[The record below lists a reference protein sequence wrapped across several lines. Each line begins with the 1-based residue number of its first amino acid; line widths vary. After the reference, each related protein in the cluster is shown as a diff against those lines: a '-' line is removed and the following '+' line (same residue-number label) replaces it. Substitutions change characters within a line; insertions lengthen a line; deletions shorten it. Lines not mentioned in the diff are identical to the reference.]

1 MHHCRPDRLHTDS
14 TAPSAY
20 NPSMAAHKLSPK
32 ITNQSWGKLEVK
44 GVPEAYKDAKLFPGG
59 SRTWDWQE
67 TGTEHS
73 PGVQPADVDELLEHD
88 ARIIILSRG
97 VFGRLKVP
105 QSTIDYIKA
114 QGAQALVHKTP
125 EAIQVY
131 NQLCETQPVG
141 ALIHSTC

>member
-1 MHHCRPDRLHTDS
+1 MSKRKP
-14 TAPSAY
+14 
-20 NPSMAAHKLSPK
+20 SPK

-44 GVPEAYKDAKLFPGG
+44 GVQDVYKDAKLFPGG
-59 SRTWDWQE
+59 SRVWNWKE

-73 PGVQPADVDELLEHD
+73 PGVQPADVQELLEHG

-97 VFGRLKVP
+97 VFGRLEVP

-114 QGAQALVHKTP
+114 QGAQALVYTTP

-131 NQLCETQPVG
+131 NDLCETQPVG